1 MLKMQSLQPWHRRI
15 FILQEAAMLF
25 GFNLNDLF
33 VFPFQ
38 DSESRKHFFIGC
50 LIYLAGF
57 VIPILPWL
65 VATGYVAILIRQVL
79 NGEKPHLVPWQ
90 DWERLLKDGARLF
103 GVRLVYASPLLL
115 VMIPLFLIF
124 FSFPFFPILFQHT
137 DSHSVGTIYL
147 LLVFASTGIFF
158 LIMPLSLAIGLIVPA
173 AEVHMIAK
181 DDFAAGF
188 QVKEWWAIFKRN
200 WGGFVVALAILYALT
215 MVLSIVMQIM
225 FITFVLICL
234 FPLLLPVVSMY
245 SAVVQYVAFAQ
256 AYKDGKDRL
265 ALEAIHS

>member
-1 MLKMQSLQPWHRRI
+1 
-15 FILQEAAMLF
+15 MLF

-33 VFPFQ
+33 LFPFQ
-38 DSESRKHFFIGC
+38 DSESRKYFFIGC

-65 VATGYVAILIRQVL
+65 VATGYMAILIRQVL
-79 NGEKPHLVPWQ
+79 DGEKPHLVPWQ
-90 DWERLLKDGARLF
+90 DWEQLLKDGARLF

-115 VMIPLFLIF
+115 LMIPLFLIF
-124 FSFPFFPILFQHT
+124 FSFSFFPILFQHS
-137 DSHSVGTIYL
+137 DSHSLGTIYL
-147 LLVFASTGIFF
+147 LLVFASVGIV
-158 LIMPLSLAIGLIVPA
+158 LLMMPLSLAIGLIVPA
-173 AEVHMIAK
+173 AEIHMIAK

-188 QVKEWWAIFKRN
+188 QVKEWWPIFKKN
-200 WGGFVVALAILYALT
+200 WGGFVVALAILYALS
-215 MVLSIVMQIM
+215 MVLSIAMQLM

-256 AYKDGKDRL
+256 AYKEGKDRL
-265 ALEAIHS
+265 ALVTVHSSEKEPGL

>member
-1 MLKMQSLQPWHRRI
+1 
-15 FILQEAAMLF
+15 MLF
-25 GFNLNDLF
+25 GFNLNNLF
-33 VFPFQ
+33 LFPFQ
-38 DSESRKHFFIGC
+38 DQESRKNFIIGC

-65 VATGYVAILIRQVL
+65 VAMGYVAMLIRQVL

-115 VMIPLFLIF
+115 LMIPLFLIF
-124 FSFPFFPILFQHT
+124 FSFSFFPILFQHS
-137 DSHSVGTIYL
+137 DSHSLGTIYL
-147 LLVFASTGIFF
+147 WLVFASMGLFI

-173 AEVHMIAK
+173 AEIHMIAK
-181 DDFAAGF
+181 DEFTAGF
-188 QVKEWWAIFKRN
+188 QVKEWWPIFKRN
-200 WGGFVVALAILYALT
+200 WGGFVVALAILYAVSMT
-215 MVLSIVMQIM
+215 LSIVMQLM

-234 FPLLLPVVSMY
+234 FPLLLPVISMY

-256 AYKDGKDRL
+256 AYKEGKDRL
-265 ALEAIHS
+265 ALEPVPSPEKELVR